1 MITAI
6 VLYDMP
12 NSITREQCLAHY
24 RTIAP
29 SFLEAPGFVR
39 KQFIYS
45 VDGNVGGGVYMW
57 ETLEAAKAF
66 FSGPW
71 LDGIRERYRTEPKIS
86 YFETFVVADRK
97 DGVNGVTED
106 STKELVFVGSRAIDA
121 MRRGGG

>member
-12 NSITREQCLAHY
+12 KSITREQCLAHY
-24 RTIAP
+24 RKIAP
-29 SFLEAPGFVR
+29 SFLDAPGFLR

-45 VDGNVGGGVYMW
+45 VDGVVGGGVYMW

-71 LDGIRERYRTEPKIS
+71 LDGIRERYGTEPKIS
-86 YFETFVVADRK
+86 YFETFAVADQK
-97 DGVNGVTED
+97 DGVSWPEITPD
-106 STKELVFVGSRAIDA
+106 SGNEPA
-121 MRRGGG
+121 RRSS